1 LNKPDSVEFARFY
14 IDHSFTDTNY
24 RFLAEHLYAFC
35 SNFPLDKTTFQIK
48 PQKEDSINSVP
59 DTKQALH
66 LKGYLGVADSD
77 EEVYIKALKE
87 FQIHNGLKP
96 DGKIGK
102 YTAQALNE
110 STYNKV
116 LRAGLAMDKMR
127 RHAKYPEK
135 FIRVNL
141 PEYMLRYYVNDSLK
155 SVHNIVCGTVDHQT
169 PELKSKVHSIVVYPY
184 WNVPFSIASKEIL
197 PALKANRNYL
207 TKNNYKIF
215 KGDREI
221 DPHSVNWKKIKKN
234 TFPYKVVQQPGPG
247 NSLGII
253 KFEFHNSHSV
263 YIHDTP
269 VKYLF
274 KTDVRSYSHGCM
286 RCQNPVDLGKVVLDY
301 DTLRRGH
308 RKIGG
313 KGNPLTPDSLD
324 SLMVV
329 AENYPI
335 KLMDQVPVYVEY
347 QSVVADREHMV
358 FHLDIYKRDEE
369 YLKIMR
375 D

>member
-1 LNKPDSVEFARFY
+1 
-14 IDHSFTDTNY
+14 
-24 RFLAEHLYAFC
+24 
-35 SNFPLDKTTFQIK
+35 
-48 PQKEDSINSVP
+48 
-59 DTKQALH
+59 
-66 LKGYLGVADSD
+66 
-77 EEVYIKALKE
+77 
-87 FQIHNGLKP
+87 
-96 DGKIGK
+96 
-102 YTAQALNE
+102 
-110 STYNKV
+110 
-116 LRAGLAMDKMR
+116 MDKMR

-286 RCQNPVDLGKVVLDY
+286 RCQNPVDLGKVILDY